1 MACAMFDEDD
11 HRTRARTWRPIAIAL
26 ALTACA
32 TCAGPDGASATPGHR
47 DGEVARPGVWAGEE
61 GADLRKLTQEQTD
74 ALIRGEL
81 IRSAPAAERAALIRD
96 YGEPREVVVR
106 SSKPAGMSAACHV
119 QRGGLDSDPRVRA
132 LAHRAWGDR
141 DARWFA
147 LRGVHKGEG
156 VMGGPLS
163 PVSPV
168 RRHQM
173 YDGRALQDGRPGDVI
188 EIDYGPI
195 GTAWVTV
202 GDGLREEPASR

>member
-1 MACAMFDEDD
+1 VTISCLL
-11 HRTRARTWRPIAIAL
+11 ARGGAIAIAL
-26 ALTACA
+26 VLTTCA
-32 TCAGPDGASATPGHR
+32 TGSDPGGASAIPAAT
-47 DGEVARPGVWAGEE
+47 DGEVARPGVWAGED
-61 GADLRKLTQEQTD
+61 GADLRKLTQAQTD

-96 YGEPREVVVR
+96 FGEPREVVMP
-106 SSKPAGMSAACHV
+106 SSKPAGTSAACHV

-141 DARWFA
+141 DAQWFG

-156 VMGGPLS
+156 VMGGPLT
-163 PVSPV
+163 PVSPA

-188 EIDYGPI
+188 EVDYGPI
-195 GTAWVTV
+195 GTARVTV